1 MPVSTARMSFETS
14 SRALSAFPRV
24 VLSPAVSVAA
34 SLRIWSTFWRLS
46 LSVAVKLSML
56 SKLRLMRVASTA
68 RTSAP
73 MSVSVASSLS
83 ALSLRRP
90 GGGAPPRRAVATVS
104 PVFGDAPRVRNVLPV
119 LRQRLGEALDVFDRA
134 RDPLRLDRAHELLD
148 VVGERLELCGERPD
162 ALRRLPD
169 LLEEAVDAGRVV
181 AQRQREALDIGEGA
195 VERAFVVGD
204 DLADALEHVV
214 GPAGDRA

>member
-1 MPVSTARMSFETS
+1 
-14 SRALSAFPRV
+14 
-24 VLSPAVSVAA
+24 
-34 SLRIWSTFWRLS
+34 
-46 LSVAVKLSML
+46 
-56 SKLRLMRVASTA
+56 
-68 RTSAP
+68 

-90 GGGAPPRRAVATVS
+90 ASRAAS
-104 PVFGDAPRVRNVLPV
+104 RSVFETFSRFCDE
-119 LRQRLGEALDVFDRA
+119 RLGEALDVFDRA

-162 ALRRLPD
+162 ALRRLSD

-214 GPAGDRA
+214 GPRARSCAPPP